1 MAETKPKKPTVPR
14 APRRP
19 AAPRMRPAAAALA
32 PMKAAVAKEPARTA
46 APRAKPVVP
55 APAPVRNALPREE
68 PRSAPR
74 HYFTGV
80 GRRKEA
86 IMKVK
91 LIPVSSHPEA
101 SVNGKPFLQ
110 YFPFPGYAHIA
121 MAALEATGAA
131 SRFSIVAHAR
141 GGGAHAP
148 AVAMR
153 MGTARALVKQDQNL
167 RPQLRALGFL
177 PRDSRA
183 KERKKPGLKRARRA
197 PQFSKR

>member
-14 APRRP
+14 APRPP
-19 AAPRMRPAAAALA
+19 AAPRENPG
-32 PMKAAVAKEPARTA
+32 
-46 APRAKPVVP
+46 VP
-55 APAPVRNALPREE
+55 APAPVRNPRPREE

-110 YFPFPGYAHIA
+110 YFPYPGYAHIA

-131 SRFSIVAHAR
+131 SLFSIVAHAR
-141 GGGAHAP
+141 GGGAHAQ

-167 RPQLRALGFL
+167 RPQLRALGYL
-177 PRDSRA
+177 TRDSRA